1 MGLDLEEVCW
11 EEGKGHWKLVIGK
24 KCTRASEDSERAL
37 RLDLDIDGHLKEGS
51 SSQCGRGDRK
61 L

>member
-1 MGLDLEEVCW
+1 MCW
-11 EEGKGHWKLVIGK
+11 EEVEGHWKLVIGK

-51 SSQCGRGDRK
+51 SSQCGRGDCK

>member
-1 MGLDLEEVCW
+1 VYWDKVE
-11 EEGKGHWKLVIGK
+11 GHWKWVIGK

-51 SSQCGRGDRK
+51 SSQCGGGDCK
-61 L
+61 S